1 MPERRSRVP
10 DACQVCTLVAPILI
24 GGLPGF
30 LAGVAALVGLAVT
43 LGRHD
48 RVQEAQ
54 MRKRMEDCDD

>member
-10 DACQVCTLVAPILI
+10 DACQVCRLVAPILI

-30 LAGVAALVGLAVT
+30 LAGVAALVGLAVS

-48 RVQEAQ
+48 RAEAQ
-54 MRKRMEDCDD
+54 MRKRMENCDD